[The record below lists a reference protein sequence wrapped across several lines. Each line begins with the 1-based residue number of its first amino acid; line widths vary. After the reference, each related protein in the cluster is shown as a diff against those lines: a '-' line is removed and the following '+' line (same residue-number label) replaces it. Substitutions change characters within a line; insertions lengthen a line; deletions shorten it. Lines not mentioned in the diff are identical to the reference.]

1 VYNVGDV
8 RGWALPPGNGAE
20 TYNHWAKKNRFQ
32 VGDVLG
38 KELLSHL
45 DLTRSISDSC
55 MHSIC
60 FVAID
65 AIYITDASAFVVACQ
80 ISSTRTTRCSW

>member
-1 VYNVGDV
+1 MASVVAATICILLAASVPPSSSIPAVYNVGDV

-38 KELLSHL
+38 KHAV
-45 DLTRSISDSC
+45 TITFRSN
-55 MHSIC
+55 
-60 FVAID
+60 AID
-65 AIYITDASAFVVACQ
+65 LRFLHA
-80 ISSTRTTRCSW
+80 